1 MGADTLALIKAAL
14 APFVL
19 ISGEGLVALTM
30 QNRYGRV
37 IDRVRE
43 LHLRMCS
50 GEDVSQQ
57 ELRVLYRRGLLL
69 RNSMISLFSSIMFC
83 LLTSLFTYW
92 TGGGGL
98 SFSLFFISLLL
109 FFVGIVLAIAD
120 LLVSY
125 RALQLRI
132 KGFINQKE
140 ENRSDSR

>member
-1 MGADTLALIKAAL
+1 VTADTLALIKAAL
-14 APFVL
+14 VPFVL

-43 LHLRMCS
+43 LHQRMRR
-50 GEDVSQQ
+50 GEDISGA
-57 ELRVLYRRGLLL
+57 EIKVLYRRGLLL
-69 RNSMISLFSSIMFC
+69 RNSMILLFSSIMFC

-98 SFSLFFISLLL
+98 SFLL
-109 FFVGIVLAIAD
+109 FFASLVMFFLGIVLAIVD
-120 LLVSY
+120 LFVSY

-132 KGFINQKE
+132 RGFTEGKGT
-140 ENRSDSR
+140 RPPS